1 MAILGAHMSIAGGY
15 HKAVEAAAKAGC
27 DCVQIFT
34 KNNSQWRGKPITEEQ
49 ETTFKTVS
57 SDLKITHPI
66 SHASYLIN
74 LASPKDELRQ
84 KSVDAM
90 GIELQRAFQLGIPYV
105 VVHPGS
111 FTASDETTGITT
123 IRQSI
128 NEIHDQ
134 LPELETQILLENTAG
149 QGTNLG
155 WQFEQLEQMIHG
167 LNESDRVGIC
177 IDTCHAFAAG
187 YELGDFDGYQETIEK
202 LAATVG
208 LKRIKAFHMND
219 SKKPFGSRRD
229 RHEHIGQGEMGLE
242 PFRNLLQ
249 DERFQAIPMYLET
262 PKTDD
267 DGNDADVINL
277 KTLRDLASTPQTR

>member
-1 MAILGAHMSIAGGY
+1 
-15 HKAVEAAAKAGC
+15 
-27 DCVQIFT
+27 T
-34 KNNSQWRGKPITEEQ
+34 KNNSQWRGKPITDDQ
-49 ETTFKTVS
+49 ATIFKSAS
-57 SDLKITHPI
+57 SDLQINHPI

-74 LASPKDELRQ
+74 MASPKDELRK
-84 KSVDAM
+84 KSMDAM
-90 GIELQRAFQLGIPYV
+90 AIELQRACQLGIPYV

-111 FTASDETTGITT
+111 FTTSDESTGINA

-128 NEIHDQ
+128 NQIHAQ
-134 LPELETQILLENTAG
+134 LPDLETQILLENTAG

-167 LNESDRVGIC
+167 LNEPNRVGVC

-187 YELGDFDGYQETIEK
+187 YELGNFDGYQNTIEK
-202 LAATVG
+202 LDATVG
-208 LKRIKAFHMND
+208 LQRIKAFHIND

-229 RHEHIGQGEMGLE
+229 RHEHVGEGEMGLE

-249 DERFQAIPMYLET
+249 DSRFRDIPMYLET

-267 DGNDADVINL
+267 EGNDADVINL
-277 KTLRDLASTPQTR
+277 KTLRGLASTP